1 MGLFR
6 VEFSGR
12 GELAERQQKLGQH
25 IRELVKIAAEFNVA
39 VLVTNQASVG
49 GGYRPWCK
57 PGPEGCFSLR
67 LGRDAEQ

>member
-39 VLVTNQASVG
+39 VLVTNQVTAGECRG
-49 GGYRPWCK
+49 GEERQTA
-57 PGPEGCFSLR
+57 
-67 LGRDAEQ
+67 D